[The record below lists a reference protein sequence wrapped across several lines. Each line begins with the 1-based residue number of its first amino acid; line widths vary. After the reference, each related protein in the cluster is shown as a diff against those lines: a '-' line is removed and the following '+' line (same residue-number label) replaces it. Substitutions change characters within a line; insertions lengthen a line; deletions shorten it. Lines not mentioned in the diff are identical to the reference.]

1 VEVGRQVR
9 DEMAKKIKILDTV
22 QIKQKLN
29 RLAYE
34 VYENNFDE
42 KGLLVV
48 GIEGNGYKVAAL
60 LAEKLKEISGKSI
73 QLGKITVSKEKPW
86 DSDPKFDFKEKDF
99 TNKVIIL
106 VDDVLNS
113 GKTLIY
119 AVKIFLDKPVKKLST
134 VILVDRS
141 HRRFPVQAD
150 FVGLRLSTTLQEHIE
165 ADFSKKG
172 SEAVY
177 LI

>member
-1 VEVGRQVR
+1 MSNKV
-9 DEMAKKIKILDTV
+9 KILDKL
-22 QIKQKLN
+22 QIQQKLN
-29 RLAYE
+29 RLAFE
-34 VYENNFDE
+34 VYENNFNE
-42 KGLLVV
+42 KSLLIV
-48 GIEGNGYKVAAL
+48 GIEGNGYKVAAN
-60 LAEKLKEISGKSI
+60 LAEKLKEISKIKI
-73 QLGKITVSKEKPW
+73 QLGKIKINKDKPW
-86 DSDPKFDFKEKDF
+86 EGTPQIDFDEKDF
-99 TNKVIIL
+99 VNKTTIL

-119 AVKIFLDKPVKKLST
+119 AVKLFLDKPVKKLST

-141 HRRFPVQAD
+141 HTRFPVKAD
-150 FVGLRLSTTLQEHIE
+150 YVGLTLSTTMQEHIE

>member
-1 VEVGRQVR
+1 MNNKV
-9 DEMAKKIKILDTV
+9 KILDKV
-22 QIKQKLN
+22 QIQQKLN

-34 VYENNFDE
+34 VYENNFNE
-42 KGLLVV
+42 KSILVV
-48 GIEGNGYKVAAL
+48 GIEGNGYKIAERL
-60 LAEKLKEISGKSI
+60 SEKLKEISGIKI
-73 QLGKITVSKEKPW
+73 QLGKIKLDKDKPW
-86 DSDPKFDFKEKDF
+86 ETEPKIDFDEKDF
-99 TNKVIIL
+99 VNKTTIL

-119 AVKIFLDKPVKKLST
+119 AVKLFLDKPVKKLST

-141 HRRFPVQAD
+141 HTRFPVKAD
-150 FVGLRLSTTLQEHIE
+150 YVGLTLSTTLQEHIE

-172 SEAVY
+172 NESVY

>member
-1 VEVGRQVR
+1 MSNKV
-9 DEMAKKIKILDTV
+9 KILDKV
-22 QIKQKLN
+22 QIHQKLN

-34 VYENNFDE
+34 VYENNFNE
-42 KGLLVV
+42 KSLLVV
-48 GIEGNGYKVAAL
+48 GIDGNGYKVASL
-60 LAEKLKEISGKSI
+60 IAERLREISDIKI
-73 QLGKITVSKEKPW
+73 QLGKIKINKDEPW
-86 DSDPKFDFKEKDF
+86 KGEPQVDFDEKDF
-99 TNKVIIL
+99 INKTTIL

-119 AVKIFLDKPVKKLST
+119 AVRLFLDKPVKKLNT

-141 HRRFPVQAD
+141 HTRFPVKAD
-150 FVGLRLSTTLQEHIE
+150 FVGLTLSTTLQEHIE

-172 SEAVY
+172 NEAVY

>member
-1 VEVGRQVR
+1 MSNKV
-9 DEMAKKIKILDTV
+9 KILDKT
-22 QIKQKLN
+22 QIQQKLN

-42 KGLLVV
+42 KSLLIV
-48 GIEGNGYKVAAL
+48 GIEGNGYKVAAN
-60 LAEKLKEISGKSI
+60 LAEKLKEISKIKI
-73 QLGKITVSKEKPW
+73 QLGKIKIDKTKPW
-86 DSDPKFDFKEKDF
+86 DGTPKIDF
-99 TNKVIIL
+99 TEIDFVNKTVIL

-119 AVKIFLDKPVKKLST
+119 AVKLFLDKPVKKLST

-141 HRRFPVQAD
+141 HHRFPVKAD
-150 FVGLRLSTTLQEHIE
+150 YVGLTLSTTLQEHIE

-172 SEAVY
+172 SESVY